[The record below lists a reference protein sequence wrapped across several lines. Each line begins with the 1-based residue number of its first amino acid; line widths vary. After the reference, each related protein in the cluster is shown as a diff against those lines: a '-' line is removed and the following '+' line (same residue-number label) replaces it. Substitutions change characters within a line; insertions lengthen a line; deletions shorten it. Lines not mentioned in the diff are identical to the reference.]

1 MAQWLMMM
9 AVADAALDDV
19 DVGDDVKDDFKALN
33 TTIPTLI
40 HTQSGIHREMTLEA
54 DDEDIEY
61 KIDQQI
67 ERVDEYERKYLK
79 SAPQQDYIEEKKL
92 EGWR

>member
-1 MAQWLMMM
+1 MVRKMGVSNWYLY
-9 AVADAALDDV
+9 
-19 DVGDDVKDDFKALN
+19 VGIFLACTGVLL
-33 TTIPTLI
+33 IPGVI
-40 HTQSGIHREMTLEA
+40 MVVYWFYKHFMDNGIKIRNEGQ
-54 DDEDIEY
+54 EY
-61 KIDQQI
+61 QKQIDKIDQQI

>member
-1 MAQWLMMM
+1 MGVSNWYLY
-9 AVADAALDDV
+9 
-19 DVGDDVKDDFKALN
+19 VGIFLACTGVLL
-33 TTIPTLI
+33 IPGVI
-40 HTQSGIHREMTLEA
+40 MVVYWFYKHFMDNGIKIRNEGQ
-54 DDEDIEY
+54 EY
-61 KIDQQI
+61 QKQIDKIDQQI